1 MCRNCLADGDRCL
14 ASVAEWGIAGC
25 SDRITGRSSTGVD
38 DLDRRTGNRGS
49 CRGSIPAFLRWKI
62 GDCERKTSRRQK
74 RSSWLSSAEEGDSP
88 QCGEMS
94 RRDKR
99 AGHLLKW
106 RASCSPKSNVS
117 HETIRENKLFFHVGC
132 NYRAAGK

>member
-1 MCRNCLADGDRCL
+1 MMLAVKCKPQATAVEL
-14 ASVAEWGIAGC
+14 A
-25 SDRITGRSSTGVD
+25 
-38 DLDRRTGNRGS
+38 
-49 CRGSIPAFLRWKI
+49 
-62 GDCERKTSRRQK
+62 Q
-74 RSSWLSSAEEGDSP
+74 LSGEGDSP